1 MKEVVF
7 CHIASSLSLLL
18 FFSPPHRS
26 CSCCLTT
33 DTLLHGRIYF
43 YFYFLFFT
51 SFYCL
56 NVQFREEAERHQAL
70 AQKEFERVTQNLH
83 HLVSTSNIS
92 GVYNSPYAMEPTTVG
107 GIPVEE
113 HIRARQVAAA
123 DARLHEEGPVV
134 DANGSRKIPVRPPKS
149 RLSIQ
154 ASSSTT
160 PERTSASRLL
170 GRMSFSGRR
179 TPRGRAVQG
188 AAHGGGST
196 RAASAGPLAQPVL
209 CGASPSRYEST
220 RAARPWAPVPFHVSV
235 GGNKSAVLPN
245 GIFDV
250 IAEAE
255 DSGGVCQRHR
265 STIVRFGVP

>member
-1 MKEVVF
+1 M
-7 CHIASSLSLLL
+7 
-18 FFSPPHRS
+18 
-26 CSCCLTT
+26 
-33 DTLLHGRIYF
+33 
-43 YFYFLFFT
+43 
-51 SFYCL
+51 
-56 NVQFREEAERHQAL
+56 QFREEAERHQAL

-113 HIRARQVAAA
+113 HIRAGVKSLLQTRGYTKKG
-123 DARLHEEGPVV
+123 LVV

-154 ASSSTT
+154 ASSAYDAVEED
-160 PERTSASRLL
+160 ERIKAKL
-170 GRMSFSGRR
+170 GRMSFSGQTDFRAGGRSKEQPYRR
-179 TPRGRAVQG
+179 GLNEGSSYFDPWRNPYLVRGVPKSQKELDQG
-188 AAHGGGST
+188 RTSMGKA
-196 RAASAGPLAQPVL
+196 P
-209 CGASPSRYEST
+209 
-220 RAARPWAPVPFHVSV
+220 PVPFHVSV

-265 STIVRFGVP
+265 STTVRFGVPDTCDVRDEVEMFPPLVVTPQTGQTGSGTTPIDAELSEYGLSR